1 MESKHSG
8 DSSLCDPCS
17 HHLVDQK
24 LSKLEPRGKEK
35 ITFNQEVLK
44 LQGELL

>member
-8 DSSLCDPCS
+8 DSSPSDPCS
-17 HHLVDQK
+17 HHLVDQE
-24 LSKLEPRGKEK
+24 LSKLEPNGTEK

-44 LQGELL
+44 FQGELL

>member
-8 DSSLCDPCS
+8 DSSPSDPCS
-17 HHLVDQK
+17 HHLVDQE

-35 ITFNQEVLK
+35 ITLNQEVLK
-44 LQGELL
+44 FLGELL